1 MHSCLLPCACTGV
14 RRPLLEPNS
23 TGQPIDCS
31 TIAQSC
37 VSVSVIAVL
46 GQTESVVSQWTWG
59 SDGNLELPTRPEP
72 GANYFLQVCAS
83 DGSHVRVPVR
93 VAACVRD
100 DMQASLEQS

>member
-1 MHSCLLPCACTGV
+1 M
-14 RRPLLEPNS
+14 RRPLLVPN
-23 TGQPIDCS
+23 TGQPIDCNI
-31 TIAQSC
+31 IAHSC

-46 GQTESVVSQWTWG
+46 GQAESVVSQWKLR

-83 DGSHVRVPVR
+83 DGSHVRVPVT

-100 DMQASLEQS
+100 DVQASLEQS